1 MEENSYQKINSIFG
15 RLSDLERE
23 LLRLIGGKEV
33 DIANITA
40 SFNNAIN
47 VILKEHYPNIKD
59 LDEKLEIRANL
70 KYYYDLMKILM
81 EIFKNVE
88 LYEKIDEKY
97 FDDLHEFIADKEIL
111 IAGKYKS
118 ISAYELSAFY
128 DENTRDKLESI
139 LAAKFEARSRQ
150 FFTIGPLEEEIKKIA
165 KVAGADEVEISPIV
179 GKKPFR
185 SARSLIRFDVES
197 EDKRQKLEIIGQEL
211 KKYLE
216 SKNYRVKF
224 RTNSIFTDA
233 QLLSDK

>member
-97 FDDLHEFIADKEIL
+97 FDDLFGDEF
-111 IAGKYKS
+111 
-118 ISAYELSAFY
+118 
-128 DENTRDKLESI
+128 
-139 LAAKFEARSRQ
+139 
-150 FFTIGPLEEEIKKIA
+150 
-165 KVAGADEVEISPIV
+165 
-179 GKKPFR
+179 
-185 SARSLIRFDVES
+185 
-197 EDKRQKLEIIGQEL
+197 
-211 KKYLE
+211 
-216 SKNYRVKF
+216 KF
-224 RTNSIFTDA
+224 RRAVFF
-233 QLLSDK
+233 